1 MIEKDKS
8 FEKYQN
14 LLKKFPKERPTLSQE
29 YKDIYDRH
37 YITNRDGSGF
47 ANLLSQKMES
57 WMHKKTSS
65 VIGKDILEIGA
76 GNLNHIKYERSFDN
90 YDIVE
95 PFSNLYKNS
104 ASLHSVRNIFSS
116 LNEVKNRYDKIFSIA
131 TCEHLVDLPKE
142 IMLCKNLLK
151 VNGTFQVA
159 IPCEGELAFKLGWML
174 TTGISFKFK
183 YNLNY
188 SKLMKYEHVNT
199 ISEIYTVLENNF
211 RIVKFKRSPFILPL
225 KNLSF
230 YAYIECKLN

>member
-1 MIEKDKS
+1 MIKIS
-8 FEKYQN
+8 SPEKYLD
-14 LLKKFPKERPTLSQE
+14 LLKKFPKKRPILSQE
-29 YKDIYDRH
+29 YRDIYDQH
-37 YITNRDGSGF
+37 YITNRGGSGF

-116 LNEVKNRYDKIFSIA
+116 LNEVKDRYDKIFSIA

-142 IMLCKNLLK
+142 IMLCKNLLQ

-174 TTGISFKFK
+174 TTGIAFKLK
-183 YNLNY
+183 HNLDY
-188 SKLMKYEHVNT
+188 SKLIEYEHVNT
-199 ISEIYTVLENNF
+199 ISEIYTILENNF
-211 RIVKFKRSPFILPL
+211 KIVKFDRSPFILPI

-230 YAYIECKLN
+230 YAYIECRLN

>member
-1 MIEKDKS
+1 MIKKDKS
-8 FEKYQN
+8 VEKYQN

-95 PFSNLYKNS
+95 PFSDLYKDS
-104 ASLHSVRNIFSS
+104 PDITSVSNVFSS
-116 LNEVKNRYDKIFSIA
+116 LSEVNNRYDKIFSIA

-142 IMLCKNLLK
+142 ITLCKNFLK
-151 VNGTFQVA
+151 KDGTFQVA
-159 IPCEGELAFKLGWML
+159 IPCEGEFAFKLGWML
-174 TTGISFKFK
+174 TTGIAFKFRHK
-183 YNLNY
+183 LDY
-188 SKLMKYEHVNT
+188 SKLIEYEHVNS
-199 ISEIYTVLENNF
+199 ISEIYTVLEHNF
-211 RIVKFKRSPFILPL
+211 RIIQFKRSPFILPI
-225 KNLSF
+225 KNFSF
-230 YAYIECKLN
+230 YAYIECKID

>member
-8 FEKYQN
+8 VEKYQN

-142 IMLCKNLLK
+142 IALCKNLLK
-151 VNGTFQVA
+151 KDGTFQVA

-174 TTGISFKFK
+174 TTGIAFKFRHK
-183 YNLNY
+183 LDY
-188 SKLMKYEHVNT
+188 SKLIEYEHVNS
-199 ISEIYTVLENNF
+199 ISEIYTVLEHNF
-211 RIVKFKRSPFILPL
+211 RIIQFKRSPFILPI
-225 KNLSF
+225 KNFSF
-230 YAYIECKLN
+230 YAYIECKID

>member
-1 MIEKDKS
+1 MIKKDKS
-8 FEKYQN
+8 VEKYQN
-14 LLKKFPKERPTLSQE
+14 LLKKFPKERPILSQE
-29 YKDIYDRH
+29 YKDIYNQH
-37 YITNRDGSGF
+37 YISNRSGSGF
-47 ANLLSQKMES
+47 TNLLSQKMES

-65 VIGKDILEIGA
+65 VTGRNILELGA

-95 PFSNLYKNS
+95 PFSDLYKNS

-142 IMLCKNLLK
+142 IMLCKNLLQ

-174 TTGISFKFK
+174 TTGIAFKLK
-183 YNLNY
+183 HNLDY
-188 SKLMKYEHVNT
+188 SKLIEYEHVNT
-199 ISEIYTVLENNF
+199 ISEIYTILENNF
-211 RIVKFKRSPFILPL
+211 KIVKFDRSPFILPI

-230 YAYIECKLN
+230 YAYIECRLN